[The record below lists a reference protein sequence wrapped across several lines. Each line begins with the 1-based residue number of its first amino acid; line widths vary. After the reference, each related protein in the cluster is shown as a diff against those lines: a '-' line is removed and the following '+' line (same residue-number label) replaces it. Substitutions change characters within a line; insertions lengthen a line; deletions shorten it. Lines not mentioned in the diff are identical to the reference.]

1 MKDEDTNIN
10 TEPEVDTDMGDDL
23 SADLSDVALAKSEAL
38 AEEDVVFE
46 ENSEVTAPDW
56 KEKVDKLKARIKELE
71 KKNADLLDSWQRD
84 KADFINARKKD
95 DEIKKE
101 FIKFSKADTIAE
113 IIPVLD
119 SFDGAFKN
127 KESWEK
133 VDKNWRT
140 GVEFIHSQLFS
151 ILSQHGLKVINPM
164 GQMYDHARD
173 NAIENVPVQNESD
186 DGKILE
192 VVQVGYEFNGKE
204 IRPPKV
210 KISHY
215 ETK

>member
-10 TEPEVDTDMGDDL
+10 TEPEVDTDMGDD
-23 SADLSDVALAKSEAL
+23 
-38 AEEDVVFE
+38 VVFE
-46 ENSEVTAPDW
+46 ENSEITAPDW

-71 KKNADLLDSWQRD
+71 KKSAELLDGWQRD

-95 DEIKKE
+95 DETKKE
-101 FIKFSKADTIAE
+101 FIKFSKADIIAE
-113 IIPVLD
+113 LIPVLD

-127 KESWEK
+127 KEAWEK

-140 GVEFIHSQLFS
+140 GVEYIHSQLFN
-151 ILSQHGLKVINPM
+151 ILSQHGLKVINPI
-164 GQMYDHARD
+164 GEKYNHNRD
-173 NAIENVPVQNESD
+173 EAVENILVENESD

-204 IRPPKV
+204 VRPPKV
-210 KISHY
+210 RIGHFDNK
-215 ETK
+215 